1 LVIIGGTIWSNAS
14 TPDLPDMHDREAVRE
29 RLSKVDGIRP
39 VLPVTLPLGYDF
51 ARTYNH
57 EYSSDDADS
66 ITFDEATAPATSW
79 SVFFFPKEGASRDG
93 LPVVIFCV
101 QAPDIRDRFCPEQVD
116 ATHLQRKL
124 GQTTVTIS
132 RASPGRRDMAAWSAV
147 ELTTDL
153 DKVTWL
159 R

>member
-1 LVIIGGTIWSNAS
+1 MVVIGGSVWNDLS
-14 TPDLPDMHDREAVRE
+14 TPDLPSMHDREVVRD
-29 RLSKVDGIRP
+29 RLSQVEGIRP

-51 ARTYNH
+51 ARDYDH
-57 EYSSDDADS
+57 DYSSDDVDPTS
-66 ITFDEATAPATSW
+66 LDETTAPAVSW

-101 QAPDIRDRFCPEQVD
+101 QAPDVRDRFCPEQAD
-116 ATHLQRKL
+116 ATHLRRRL